1 MSASTRWLAIVAA
14 VIAVAVFAGVI
25 VTLTAGGA
33 ETYPEGSPERAVQD
47 YLRAV
52 GDREATTAISFL
64 SPELAARCSTTA
76 REPIANR
83 GSSGLRATLDRAT
96 TRGET
101 AEVHVR
107 ITETYGSGPF
117 GANESS
123 QTVVFILARTDGQW
137 RITEPAWPLYCPP
150 GAPVPAAP
158 TPVR

>member
-1 MSASTRWLAIVAA
+1 MSASTRWLAVVTA
-14 VIAVAVFAGVI
+14 VIAVAVLAGI
-25 VTLTAGGA
+25 AVTLAAGGERA
-33 ETYPEGSPERAVQD
+33 YPEGSPERAVQD
-47 YLRAV
+47 YLHAV
-52 GDREATTAISFL
+52 GDRDATTATSFL

-117 GANESS
+117 GANESN
-123 QTVVFILARTDGQW
+123 QTVVFMLARTGGQW
-137 RITEPAWPLYCPP
+137 RITEPPWPLYCPP
-150 GAPVPAAP
+150 VPVPAK
-158 TPVR
+158 